1 MAQDKKSKVGL
12 IHVAKAKLCLTDDD
26 YRAILRRVVGVES
39 SKDLDDIGF
48 TLVMEHFAG
57 LGFKSDFQG
66 RSFGERTGM
75 ASTRQV
81 EMIRNLWREYTDGAG
96 TDATLGKWL
105 DGTFKVSA
113 LRFVT
118 SDQARKAITALKK
131 MKERKPRVAPAAP
144 AAG

>member
-1 MAQDKKSKVGL
+1 MALDKKRIGL
-12 IHVAKAKLCLTDDD
+12 VHVAKTKLGLTDDD
-26 YRAILRRVVGVES
+26 YRAILGRVAGVES
-39 SKDLDDIGF
+39 SKDLDEIGF
-48 TLVMEHFAG
+48 TLLMEHFTS
-57 LGFKSDFQG
+57 LGFKSDFRS
-66 RSFGERTGM
+66 RSFGERAGM

-113 LRFVT
+113 LRFAT
-118 SDQARKAITALKK
+118 SDQAKKAITALKK
-131 MKERKPRVAPAAP
+131 MKERKPQAPPVLP